1 MSDPT
6 LHKLLFD
13 VRRSIRYHDRRR
25 AFFQRMHQIT
35 GVLTILLAGG
45 VLFEL
50 AGTGETSLWLKLLG
64 LIAAVFSAVDIIIGY
79 ARQANRHAD
88 LRKRFCVLEIA
99 VNTGGKP
106 VSDYA
111 NDRLAIE
118 QDEPPVYRALDLLC
132 QNEQLVAQG
141 YSRADPN
148 DKGYFSDLKWYEAL
162 TAHLYRWP
170 DIADGSETPVNH

>member
-1 MSDPT
+1 MTDT
-6 LHKLLFD
+6 GLFKLLFN

-25 AFFQRMHQIT
+25 AFYERMHQIT

-50 AGTGETSLWLKLLG
+50 AGSGETVWWLKLLG
-64 LIAAVFSAVDIIIGY
+64 LIAAVFSAIDIIIGY

-88 LRKRFCVLEIA
+88 LRKRFSALEIA
-99 VNTGGKP
+99 VNTGEKS
-106 VSDYA
+106 VADYT
-111 NDRLAIE
+111 NDRLLIE

-141 YSRADPN
+141 YSRADPV

-170 DIADGSETPVNH
+170 DIADGSEIPVNH